1 MTTISSL
8 IQTLTTILANHGDLA
23 ITITNDATGEL
34 RYVDGIEVNEDL
46 GEINLT
52 HISFGE
58 MLAKDN
64 DIEFFADGAWG
75 EMFEDGFIPS
85 EELILILMKN
95 PELLGFLF
103 EMLGY

>member
-23 ITITNDATGEL
+23 VTITNDATGEL
-34 RYVDGIEVNEDL
+34 RYVDGIEISEDL

-64 DIEFFADGAWG
+64 DIDVWG
-75 EMFEDGFIPS
+75 EEFEDGFMPS
-85 EELILILMKN
+85 EELILALMEN
-95 PELLGFLF
+95 PELLGLLF

>member
-8 IQTLTTILANHGDLA
+8 IQTLTIILANHGDLA
-23 ITITNDATGEL
+23 VTITNDATGEL
-34 RYVDGIEVNEDL
+34 RYIDGIEVNEDL

-64 DIEFFADGAWG
+64 DIEFFADGAWV
-75 EMFEDGFIPS
+75 EDGFVPS
-85 EELILILMKN
+85 EELILALMEN
-95 PELLGFLF
+95 PELLGLLF

>member
-23 ITITNDATGEL
+23 VTITNDETGEL
-34 RYVDGIEVNEDL
+34 RYVDGIEISENV

-58 MLAKDN
+58 MLAKN
-64 DIEFFADGAWG
+64 NADGVWG
-75 EMFEDGFIPS
+75 EMIEDGFIPR
-85 EELILILMKN
+85 EELILVLMEN